1 MVDYV
6 ENIRIHDG
14 RWEFSIIVR
23 TNEEGLKR
31 AGLRSSF
38 LVEHYKET
46 SEFLEVFDS
55 ETVTDTDTRYW
66 LPFGVVDY
74 NYFHS
79 FTQGQVGRYHPLFIV
94 KRRKHPKRVVSL
106 FALHRL
112 GTVKGGITF
121 TNLHR
126 DLTARSIRDARDN
139 VETSKQAKLNS
150 LWK

>member
-6 ENIRIHDG
+6 ENVRIHDG

-23 TNEEGLKR
+23 TSAEGLER
-31 AGLRSSF
+31 ARVRSN
-38 LVEHYKET
+38 LIMEHYKET
-46 SEFLEVFDS
+46 LEFLETFDS
-55 ETVTDTDTRYW
+55 ETVNDTDTRYW
-66 LPFGVVDY
+66 FPFGVVDY

-79 FTQGQVGRYHPLFIV
+79 FTQGQVSRYHPLTVV

-112 GTVKGGITF
+112 GTVKGGIPF

-126 DLTARSIRDARDN
+126 SLTTRTHRDAKDAA
-139 VETSKQAKLNS
+139 ESSKQAKLNS